1 MELHYILVVLVILAI
16 IVVQICIYRNTKIK
30 ITTYKSIFPSNTSSY
45 SIVEKKI
52 HSNDSV
58 DDAGEYMEDIESIT
72 VSQLNINTNNNTLKE
87 IRNALNMYLQK
98 NKGAASDFYLMKD
111 VVERY
116 CNAEE
121 EEISIQQP
129 IPLYLGLMGTM
140 VGIIVG
146 IGFIA
151 VSGGLSSESLMD
163 NITSLMTCVAI
174 AMTASLVGI
183 CCTTMISWLSKSAT
197 SKVET
202 DKNRFYSWL
211 QTELLPVL
219 SGNAVNALYLLQQNL
234 MSFNQTFQS
243 NIEGLD
249 SALTKVEDSSR
260 EQIELIT
267 LIKDIDIKRVAQA
280 NVSVLKELKECTGEI
295 AVFNKYLHSVS
306 GYLTA
311 VNELNENINEH
322 LNRTAAIE
330 NMGVF
335 FEREISQVT
344 AREQYINEV
353 VAKVDDTLR
362 KTFERLSESTKDSVT
377 ELRNNSITEFD
388 ALLKHYSEQKE
399 EFAKMMQ
406 EQSEE
411 FAARNSETIE
421 LMKEIRNLADIKTV
435 MGQLVESTK
444 SQTAMLEQLAR
455 SIKHQGSSNH
465 ATDNMLNNGIP
476 TTIEA
481 PKFPKSIVYMIA
493 TITLFVTMAFG
504 IYIYNSFIAKPQIE
518 VVSTPINQPGF
529 VNIGDIS
536 SNTAQSPTYNAADAT
551 ATHTQEQPEAV
562 PTNTSETTQQG
573 NLNQ

>member
-16 IVVQICIYRNTKIK
+16 IVAQIYIFKNTKKK
-30 ITTYKSIFPSNTSSY
+30 ITTYKSIFPNNTSSY
-45 SIVEKKI
+45 SIVEREI
-52 HSNDSV
+52 QTNNGNDEEDGYV
-58 DDAGEYMEDIESIT
+58 EDIDAVS
-72 VSQLNINTNNNTLKE
+72 VSQLNISTDNETLKE
-87 IRNALNMYLQK
+87 IKNALNMYLQK

-116 CNAEE
+116 CDAEE
-121 EEISIQQP
+121 EEINIQQP

-174 AMTASLVGI
+174 AMAASLVGI
-183 CCTTMISWLSKSAT
+183 CCTTLISWSAKSAT
-197 SKVET
+197 SKVEA

-234 MSFNQTFQS
+234 MTFNQTFQS

-249 SALTKVEDSSR
+249 GALSKVEESSR

-267 LIKDIDIKRVAQA
+267 LIKDIDIKRAAQA
-280 NVSVLKELKECTGEI
+280 NITVLKELKECTGEI

-306 GYLTA
+306 GYLHS
-311 VNELNENINEH
+311 VNELNGNINEH

-330 NMGVF
+330 KMGAF
-335 FEREISQVT
+335 FEREINQVV

-362 KTFERLSESTKDSVT
+362 KTFEKLAESTRENVT
-377 ELRNNSITEFD
+377 QLRNNSVTEFD

-399 EFAKMMQ
+399 EFAKMLQ
-406 EQSEE
+406 EQKEE
-411 FAARNSETIE
+411 FAARNAESTE
-421 LMKEIRNLADIKTV
+421 LMKEIRNLADIKAV

-444 SQTAMLEQLAR
+444 GQTVILERLVNSLKNQNNAGRRDDL
-455 SIKHQGSSNH
+455 SIESAEQPVS
-465 ATDNMLNNGIP
+465 
-476 TTIEA
+476 A
-481 PKFPKSIVYMIA
+481 PVFPKSIIYMVA
-493 TITLFVTMAFG
+493 TITLLAFMAFG
-504 IYIYNSFIAKPQIE
+504 LYVYNSFIVEPRIE
-518 VVSTPINQPGF
+518 VVGVSNELQQTVAPSTTQVEPN
-529 VNIGDIS
+529 S
-536 SNTAQSPTYNAADAT
+536 SNEQTVNVDSLELTQSAT
-551 ATHTQEQPEAV
+551 
-562 PTNTSETTQQG
+562 
-573 NLNQ
+573 

>member
-16 IVVQICIYRNTKIK
+16 IVAQIYIFKNTKKK
-30 ITTYKSIFPSNTSSY
+30 ITTYKSIFPNNTSSY
-45 SIVEKKI
+45 SIVEREI
-52 HSNDSV
+52 QTNNGNDDEDGYV
-58 DDAGEYMEDIESIT
+58 EDIDAVS
-72 VSQLNINTNNNTLKE
+72 VSQLNISTDNETLKE
-87 IRNALNMYLQK
+87 IKNALNMYLQK

-116 CNAEE
+116 CDAEE
-121 EEISIQQP
+121 EEINVQQP

-151 VSGGLSSESLMD
+151 VSGGLSSASLMD

-174 AMTASLVGI
+174 AMAASLVGI
-183 CCTTMISWLSKSAT
+183 CCTTLISWSAKSAT
-197 SKVET
+197 SKVEA

-234 MSFNQTFQS
+234 MTFNQTFQS

-249 SALTKVEDSSR
+249 GALSKVEESSR

-280 NVSVLKELKECTGEI
+280 NITVLKELKECTGEI

-306 GYLTA
+306 GYLHS
-311 VNELNENINEH
+311 VNELNGNINEH

-330 NMGVF
+330 KMGAF
-335 FEREISQVT
+335 FEREINQVV

-362 KTFERLSESTKDSVT
+362 KTFEKLAESTRENVT
-377 ELRNNSITEFD
+377 QLRNNSVTEFD

-399 EFAKMMQ
+399 EFAKMLQ
-406 EQSEE
+406 EQKEE
-411 FAARNSETIE
+411 FAARNAESTE
-421 LMKEIRNLADIKTV
+421 LMKEIRNLADIKAV

-444 SQTAMLEQLAR
+444 GQTVILERLVNSLKNQNNAGRRDDL
-455 SIKHQGSSNH
+455 SIESAEQPVS
-465 ATDNMLNNGIP
+465 
-476 TTIEA
+476 A
-481 PKFPKSIVYMIA
+481 PVFLMSIIYMVA
-493 TITLFVTMAFG
+493 TITLLAFMAFG
-504 IYIYNSFIAKPQIE
+504 LYVYNSFIAEPRIE
-518 VVSTPINQPGF
+518 VVGVSNELQQTVAPSTTQVEPN
-529 VNIGDIS
+529 S
-536 SNTAQSPTYNAADAT
+536 SNEQTVNVDSLESTQSAT
-551 ATHTQEQPEAV
+551 
-562 PTNTSETTQQG
+562 
-573 NLNQ
+573 

>member
-16 IVVQICIYRNTKIK
+16 IVAQIYIFKNTKKK
-30 ITTYKSIFPSNTSSY
+30 ITTYKSIFPNNTSSY
-45 SIVEKKI
+45 SIVEREI
-52 HSNDSV
+52 QTNNGNDDEDGYV
-58 DDAGEYMEDIESIT
+58 EDIDAVS
-72 VSQLNINTNNNTLKE
+72 VSQLNISTDNETLKE
-87 IRNALNMYLQK
+87 IKNALNMYLQK

-116 CNAEE
+116 CDAEE
-121 EEISIQQP
+121 EEINVQQP

-151 VSGGLSSESLMD
+151 VSGGLSSASLMD

-174 AMTASLVGI
+174 AMAASLVGI
-183 CCTTMISWLSKSAT
+183 CCTTLISWSAKSAT
-197 SKVET
+197 SKVEA

-234 MSFNQTFQS
+234 MTFNQTFQS

-249 SALTKVEDSSR
+249 GALSKVEESSR

-280 NVSVLKELKECTGEI
+280 NNTVLKELKECTGEI

-306 GYLTA
+306 GYLHS
-311 VNELNENINEH
+311 VNELNGNINEH

-330 NMGVF
+330 KMGAF
-335 FEREISQVT
+335 FEREINQVV

-362 KTFERLSESTKDSVT
+362 KTFEKLAESTRENVT
-377 ELRNNSITEFD
+377 QLRNNSVTEFD

-399 EFAKMMQ
+399 EFAKMLQ
-406 EQSEE
+406 EQKEE
-411 FAARNSETIE
+411 FAARNAESTE
-421 LMKEIRNLADIKTV
+421 LMKEIRNLADIKAV

-444 SQTAMLEQLAR
+444 GQTVILERLVNSLKNQNNAGRRDDL
-455 SIKHQGSSNH
+455 SIESAEQPVS
-465 ATDNMLNNGIP
+465 
-476 TTIEA
+476 A
-481 PKFPKSIVYMIA
+481 PVFPKSIIYMVA
-493 TITLFVTMAFG
+493 TITLLAFMAFG
-504 IYIYNSFIAKPQIE
+504 LYVYNSFIAEPRIE
-518 VVSTPINQPGF
+518 VVGVSNELQQTVDPSTTQIEPN
-529 VNIGDIS
+529 S
-536 SNTAQSPTYNAADAT
+536 SNEQTVNVDSLESTQSAT
-551 ATHTQEQPEAV
+551 
-562 PTNTSETTQQG
+562 
-573 NLNQ
+573 

>member
-16 IVVQICIYRNTKIK
+16 IVAQIYIFKNTKKK
-30 ITTYKSIFPSNTSSY
+30 ITTYKSIFPNNTSSY
-45 SIVEKKI
+45 SIVEREI
-52 HSNDSV
+52 QTNNGNDDEDGYV
-58 DDAGEYMEDIESIT
+58 EDIDAVS
-72 VSQLNINTNNNTLKE
+72 VSQLNISTDNETLKE
-87 IRNALNMYLQK
+87 IKNALNMYLQK

-116 CNAEE
+116 CDAEE
-121 EEISIQQP
+121 EEINVQQP

-151 VSGGLSSESLMD
+151 VSGGLSSASLMD

-174 AMTASLVGI
+174 AMAASLVGI
-183 CCTTMISWLSKSAT
+183 CCTTLISWSAKSAT
-197 SKVET
+197 SKVEA

-234 MSFNQTFQS
+234 MTFNQTFQS

-249 SALTKVEDSSR
+249 GALSKVEESSR

-267 LIKDIDIKRVAQA
+267 LIKDIDIKRAAQA
-280 NVSVLKELKECTGEI
+280 NITVLKELKECTGEI

-306 GYLTA
+306 GYLHS
-311 VNELNENINEH
+311 VNELNGNINEH

-330 NMGVF
+330 KMGAF
-335 FEREISQVT
+335 FEREINQVV

-362 KTFERLSESTKDSVT
+362 KTFEKLAESTRENVT
-377 ELRNNSITEFD
+377 QLRNNSVTEFD

-399 EFAKMMQ
+399 EFAKMLQ
-406 EQSEE
+406 EQKEE
-411 FAARNSETIE
+411 FAARNAESTE
-421 LMKEIRNLADIKTV
+421 LMKEIRNLADIKAV

-444 SQTAMLEQLAR
+444 GQTVILERLVNSLKNQNNAGRRDDL
-455 SIKHQGSSNH
+455 SIESAEQPVS
-465 ATDNMLNNGIP
+465 
-476 TTIEA
+476 A
-481 PKFPKSIVYMIA
+481 PVFPKSIIYMVA
-493 TITLFVTMAFG
+493 TITLLAFMAFG
-504 IYIYNSFIAKPQIE
+504 LYVYNSFIVEPRIE
-518 VVSTPINQPGF
+518 VVGVSNELQQTVAPSTTQVEPN
-529 VNIGDIS
+529 S
-536 SNTAQSPTYNAADAT
+536 SNEQTVNVDSLESTQSAT
-551 ATHTQEQPEAV
+551 
-562 PTNTSETTQQG
+562 
-573 NLNQ
+573 

>member
-16 IVVQICIYRNTKIK
+16 IVAQIYIFKNTKKK
-30 ITTYKSIFPSNTSSY
+30 ITTYKSIFPNNTSSY
-45 SIVEKKI
+45 SIVEREI
-52 HSNDSV
+52 QTNNGNDDEDGYV
-58 DDAGEYMEDIESIT
+58 EDIDAVS
-72 VSQLNINTNNNTLKE
+72 VSQLNISTDNETLKE
-87 IRNALNMYLQK
+87 IKNALNMYLQK

-116 CNAEE
+116 CDAEE
-121 EEISIQQP
+121 EEINVQQP

-151 VSGGLSSESLMD
+151 VSGGLSSASLMD

-174 AMTASLVGI
+174 AMAASLVGI
-183 CCTTMISWLSKSAT
+183 CCTTLISWSAKSAT
-197 SKVET
+197 SKVEA

-234 MSFNQTFQS
+234 MTFNQTFQS

-249 SALTKVEDSSR
+249 GALSKVEESSR
-260 EQIELIT
+260 EQIELIS

-280 NVSVLKELKECTGEI
+280 NITVLKELKECTGEI

-306 GYLTA
+306 GYLHS
-311 VNELNENINEH
+311 VNELNGNINEH

-330 NMGVF
+330 KMGAF
-335 FEREISQVT
+335 FEREINQVV

-362 KTFERLSESTKDSVT
+362 KTFEKLAESTRENVT
-377 ELRNNSITEFD
+377 QLRNNSVTEFD

-399 EFAKMMQ
+399 EFAKMLQ
-406 EQSEE
+406 EQKEE
-411 FAARNSETIE
+411 FAARNAESTE
-421 LMKEIRNLADIKTV
+421 LMKEIRNLADIKAV

-444 SQTAMLEQLAR
+444 GQTVILERLVNSLKNQNNAGRRDDL
-455 SIKHQGSSNH
+455 SIESAEQPVS
-465 ATDNMLNNGIP
+465 
-476 TTIEA
+476 A
-481 PKFPKSIVYMIA
+481 PVFLMSIIYMVA
-493 TITLFVTMAFG
+493 TITLLAFMAFG
-504 IYIYNSFIAKPQIE
+504 LYVYNSFIAEPRIE
-518 VVSTPINQPGF
+518 VVGVSNELQQTVAPSTTQVEPN
-529 VNIGDIS
+529 S
-536 SNTAQSPTYNAADAT
+536 SNEQTVNVDSLESTQSAT
-551 ATHTQEQPEAV
+551 
-562 PTNTSETTQQG
+562 
-573 NLNQ
+573 

>member
-16 IVVQICIYRNTKIK
+16 IVAQIYIFKNTKKK
-30 ITTYKSIFPSNTSSY
+30 ITTYKSIFPNNTSSY
-45 SIVEKKI
+45 SIVEREI
-52 HSNDSV
+52 QTNNGNDDEDGYV
-58 DDAGEYMEDIESIT
+58 EDIDAVS
-72 VSQLNINTNNNTLKE
+72 VSQLNISTDNETLKE
-87 IRNALNMYLQK
+87 IKNALNMYLQK

-116 CNAEE
+116 CDAEE
-121 EEISIQQP
+121 EEINVQQP

-151 VSGGLSSESLMD
+151 VSGGLSSASLMD

-174 AMTASLVGI
+174 AMAASLVGI
-183 CCTTMISWLSKSAT
+183 CCTTLISWSAKSAT
-197 SKVET
+197 SKVEA

-234 MSFNQTFQS
+234 MTFNQTFQS

-249 SALTKVEDSSR
+249 GALSKVEESSR

-280 NVSVLKELKECTGEI
+280 NIAVLKELKECTGEI

-306 GYLTA
+306 GYLHS
-311 VNELNENINEH
+311 VNELNGNINEH

-330 NMGVF
+330 KMGAF
-335 FEREISQVT
+335 FEREINQVV

-362 KTFERLSESTKDSVT
+362 KTFEKLAESTRENVT
-377 ELRNNSITEFD
+377 QLRNNSVTEFD

-399 EFAKMMQ
+399 EFAKMLQ
-406 EQSEE
+406 EQKEE
-411 FAARNSETIE
+411 FAARNAESTE
-421 LMKEIRNLADIKTV
+421 LMKEIRNLADIKAV

-444 SQTAMLEQLAR
+444 GQTVILERLVNSLKNQNNVGR
-455 SIKHQGSSNH
+455 RDDFSIESAEQPVS
-465 ATDNMLNNGIP
+465 
-476 TTIEA
+476 A
-481 PKFPKSIVYMIA
+481 PVFPKSIIYMVA
-493 TITLFVTMAFG
+493 TITLLAFMAFG
-504 IYIYNSFIAKPQIE
+504 LYVYNSFIAEPRIE
-518 VVSTPINQPGF
+518 VVGVSNELQQTVAPSTTQVEPN
-529 VNIGDIS
+529 S
-536 SNTAQSPTYNAADAT
+536 SNEQTVNVDSLESTQSAT
-551 ATHTQEQPEAV
+551 
-562 PTNTSETTQQG
+562 
-573 NLNQ
+573 

>member
-16 IVVQICIYRNTKIK
+16 IVAQIYIFKNTKKK
-30 ITTYKSIFPSNTSSY
+30 ITTYKSIFPNNTSSY
-45 SIVEKKI
+45 SIVEREI
-52 HSNDSV
+52 QTNNGNDDEDGYV
-58 DDAGEYMEDIESIT
+58 EDIDAVS
-72 VSQLNINTNNNTLKE
+72 VSQLNISTDNETLKE
-87 IRNALNMYLQK
+87 IKNALNMYLQK

-116 CNAEE
+116 CDAEE
-121 EEISIQQP
+121 EEINVQQP

-151 VSGGLSSESLMD
+151 VSGGLSSASLMD

-174 AMTASLVGI
+174 AMAASLVGI
-183 CCTTMISWLSKSAT
+183 CCTTLISWSAKSAT
-197 SKVET
+197 SKVEA

-234 MSFNQTFQS
+234 MTFNQTFQS

-249 SALTKVEDSSR
+249 GALSKVEESSR

-280 NVSVLKELKECTGEI
+280 NITVLKELKECTGEI

-306 GYLTA
+306 GYLHS
-311 VNELNENINEH
+311 VNELNGNINEH

-330 NMGVF
+330 KMGAF
-335 FEREISQVT
+335 FEREINQVV

-362 KTFERLSESTKDSVT
+362 KTFEKLAESTRENVT
-377 ELRNNSITEFD
+377 QLRNNSVTEFD

-399 EFAKMMQ
+399 EFAKMLQ
-406 EQSEE
+406 EQKEE
-411 FAARNSETIE
+411 FAARNAESTE
-421 LMKEIRNLADIKTV
+421 LMKEIRNLADIKAV

-444 SQTAMLEQLAR
+444 GQTVILERLVNSLKNQNNAGRRDDL
-455 SIKHQGSSNH
+455 SIESAEQPVS
-465 ATDNMLNNGIP
+465 
-476 TTIEA
+476 A
-481 PKFPKSIVYMIA
+481 PVFPKSIIYMVA
-493 TITLFVTMAFG
+493 TITLLAFMAFG
-504 IYIYNSFIAKPQIE
+504 LYVYNSFIAEPRIE
-518 VVSTPINQPGF
+518 VVGVSNELQQTVDPSTTQIEPN
-529 VNIGDIS
+529 S
-536 SNTAQSPTYNAADAT
+536 SNEQTVNVDSLESTQSAT
-551 ATHTQEQPEAV
+551 
-562 PTNTSETTQQG
+562 
-573 NLNQ
+573 